1 MCPPSPRIARRGEF
15 AGSSRPPRDKIRDM
29 RTVGLVFARIVAWGW
44 FLLAG
49 VAMTFLAGCS
59 SSSSST
65 TNPPPIV
72 SSSHAL
78 GVSDEMIGSQY
89 PPMTIKAFA
98 KDPGYGYTEK
108 MPIPVGGGFG
118 EGGHNTY
125 RYLNAL
131 AGPRG
136 QRIHYTR
143 VGTCC
148 AFKTPNSP
156 FGGEAPLEVWE
167 ITYEGGK
174 PMRLYFNWY
183 DPGEIAIPAGL
194 TARK

>member
-1 MCPPSPRIARRGEF
+1 MISKMMRKIARYG
-15 AGSSRPPRDKIRDM
+15 A
-29 RTVGLVFARIVAWGW
+29 VVA
-44 FLLAG
+44 ACC
-49 VAMTFLAGCS
+49 AMTFLAACSSSSPSSS

-65 TNPPPIV
+65 STNPPPIV

-89 PPMTIKAFA
+89 PPMAIAADA

-108 MPIPVGGGFG
+108 VPIPVGGGFG
-118 EGGHNTY
+118 EGGKNTY

-148 AFKTPNSP
+148 PFKTPNSP
-156 FGGEAPLEVWE
+156 FGAEAPLEVWE
-167 ITYEGGK
+167 ITWEGGK
-174 PMRLYFNWY
+174 PARLYFNWY
-183 DPGEIAIPAGL
+183 DPGEIAIPVGL